1 MPQGL
6 VPTGVAAFV
15 GRERERAQVGELLA
29 ESRVVTLT
37 GSGGCGKTRLA
48 AEVAGGLA
56 STFGDGAGWVEL
68 QAVSD
73 PDMVAA
79 AVAEAVKVRE
89 RSGPGLVDT
98 LAEQLAERE
107 LLLVLDNCEHLI
119 AACAELVSRLTSA
132 CPQLHVLA
140 TSREPL
146 AVEGESTFGVGP
158 LPVPPT
164 DAASATAVTA
174 TDAARLFELRA
185 RQVRTQFR
193 INNGNAGAVAEICR
207 RLDGIPLAIELAAAR
222 VRMLAPDQIVDG
234 LSDRFGLL
242 TGGPR
247 SAPTRQQTLEASLQW
262 SWSLLNDAERLALAR
277 LSVFAGAFQLDA
289 AEGVV
294 GGDGADRGQVLGVI
308 SGLVEQS
315 LLQVTESDGRA
326 RYRLLETIRAYARQR
341 LTELEDPDE
350 VRDRH
355 LSFYVEL
362 ARQAQAGL
370 DGEQPEEWVPRLTAD
385 LDDLRAAMERAV
397 ATENLAALL
406 GLTEPILRFWVGRGL
421 SNEIHL
427 RLNAA
432 AQAPGTPAH
441 ERARALGTA
450 TALAIDRGQYA
461 DAHRSAGRAI
471 EAAREAGAEDVLAM
485 ALGSR
490 VQAGT
495 MSGCSST
502 RQVEADYQEAVRLLE
517 SCEDPATRAY
527 VMATAGNG
535 PIHVLSID
543 DGCRRLGQ
551 LLQLCEEQELVYQLA
566 FVHAAIGYSPVF
578 SGRLDWTRRH
588 AKRAVELCS
597 QLGRPGWEAC
607 GLVGLGAAAVL
618 QGDSAAAT
626 GHLSRAQEILQE
638 HSPGGSQQHDSV
650 LRPWQAFAA
659 YASGDLDLARTSAER
674 LRDLGR
680 AADNRW
686 VEAMG
691 ELLLGSV
698 AHLDGSADE
707 ARECWQRCRELA
719 TDPRFPSQLGRS
731 LLGLAELAAED
742 DFDEAW
748 ELAHDGL
755 ETLSEYGDRVGAAEA
770 LEVIADLVVASDE
783 HDRSLRLLGAS
794 ERFHSEAGIARFPLG
809 AGRFER
815 ARDAARNRSGEAE
828 ATACWE
834 AGGELSLEE
843 AVAYARRGRGE
854 RQRPMV
860 GWASLTPAER
870 DVVRLVAEGHTNARI
885 GELLFMSVNTV
896 KSHLKQVYR
905 KLDVDG
911 RADLAAEVT
920 RRGV

>member
-1 MPQGL
+1 
-6 VPTGVAAFV
+6 
-15 GRERERAQVGELLA
+15 
-29 ESRVVTLT
+29 
-37 GSGGCGKTRLA
+37 
-48 AEVAGGLA
+48 
-56 STFGDGAGWVEL
+56 
-68 QAVSD
+68 
-73 PDMVAA
+73 
-79 AVAEAVKVRE
+79 
-89 RSGPGLVDT
+89 
-98 LAEQLAERE
+98 
-107 LLLVLDNCEHLI
+107 
-119 AACAELVSRLTSA
+119 
-132 CPQLHVLA
+132 
-140 TSREPL
+140 
-146 AVEGESTFGVGP
+146 
-158 LPVPPT
+158 
-164 DAASATAVTA
+164 
-174 TDAARLFELRA
+174 
-185 RQVRTQFR
+185 
-193 INNGNAGAVAEICR
+193 
-207 RLDGIPLAIELAAAR
+207 
-222 VRMLAPDQIVDG
+222 MLAPDEIVDG
-234 LSDRFGLL
+234 LWDRFGLL

-247 SAPTRQQTLEASLQW
+247 SAPTRQRTLEASLQW
-262 SWSLLNDAERLALAR
+262 SWDLLGDAERFALAR

-294 GGDGADRGQVLGVI
+294 GGDGADHGQVLGVI

-341 LTELEDPDE
+341 LADLEDPDE

-362 ARQAQAGL
+362 ARQAQPGL
-370 DGEQPEEWVPRLTAD
+370 DGEQPAESVARLTAD

-406 GLTEPILRFWVGRGL
+406 GLTEPILLFWLGRGL
-421 SNEIHL
+421 SNEVHL

-432 AQAPGTPAH
+432 AETPGMPAR
-441 ERARALGTA
+441 ERARALVTA
-450 TALAIDRGQYA
+450 TALAIDRGRYA
-461 DAHRSAGRAI
+461 DAHRSAGEAI
-471 EAAREAGAEDVLAM
+471 EVARDAGAEDVLAM

-502 RQVEADYQEAVRLLE
+502 RQVEADHQEAVQLLE

-543 DGCRRLGQ
+543 DGCRNLEQ
-551 LLQLCEEQELVYQLA
+551 LLQLCEEQELAYQLA

-588 AKRAVELCS
+588 AERAVELCS

-638 HSPGGSQQHDSV
+638 HSPEGSQQYDSV
-650 LRPWQAFAA
+650 LRTWQAFAA
-659 YASGDLDLARTSAER
+659 YASGDLHLARTSAER
-674 LRDLGR
+674 LRNLGR

-698 AHLDGSADE
+698 ARLDGSPAARDE
-707 ARECWQRCRELA
+707 ARERWKRCRELS

-755 ETLSEYGDRVGAAEA
+755 EVLSAYGDRIGAAEA
-770 LEVIADLVVASDE
+770 LEVIA
-783 HDRSLRLLGAS
+783 
-794 ERFHSEAGIARFPLG
+794 
-809 AGRFER
+809 
-815 ARDAARNRSGEAE
+815 
-828 ATACWE
+828 
-834 AGGELSLEE
+834 EL
-843 AVAYARRGRGE
+843 AVATGDDGFWTASQVAGLAFEEQAAGVPRHQ
-854 RQRPMV
+854 RQEFV
-860 GWASLTPAER
+860 E
-870 DVVRLVAEGHTNARI
+870 RLVALI
-885 GELLFMSVNTV
+885 G
-896 KSHLKQVYR
+896 
-905 KLDVDG
+905 
-911 RADLAAEVT
+911 
-920 RRGV
+920 

>member
-6 VPTGVAAFV
+6 VPIGVAAFV

-56 STFGDGAGWVEL
+56 SRFSGGAGWVEL

-73 PDMVAA
+73 PEMVVA

-89 RSGPGLVDT
+89 RSGQGLVDT
-98 LAEQLAERE
+98 LAEQLAGRE

-119 AACAELVSRLTSA
+119 GACAEVVSYLTSV

-146 AVEGESTFGVGP
+146 AIEGESTFGVGP

-164 DAASATAVTA
+164 DAVSATAVTA

-185 RQVRTQFR
+185 RQVRTEFR
-193 INNGNAGAVAEICR
+193 INDGNAGAVAEICR
-207 RLDGIPLAIELAAAR
+207 RLDGTPLAIELAAAR
-222 VRMLAPDQIVDG
+222 VRVLGPDQIVDG

-242 TGGPR
+242 IGGPR
-247 SAPTRQQTLEASLQW
+247 SAPTRQQTLEASLRW
-262 SWSLLNDAERLALAR
+262 SWSLVGDAERLALAR
-277 LSVFAGAFQLDA
+277 LSVFAGRFELDA
-289 AEGVV
+289 AEAVV
-294 GGDGADRGQVLGVI
+294 GEDGADRGQVLGVV
-308 SGLVEQS
+308 SSLAEQS

-326 RYRLLETIRAYARQR
+326 RYRLLETIRAYARER
-341 LTELEDPDE
+341 LAELDDPDE

-355 LSFYVEL
+355 LSFHLEL
-362 ARQAQAGL
+362 ARRAQVGL
-370 DGEQPEEWVPRLTAD
+370 NGEQPEQWVARLTAD
-385 LDDLRAAMERAV
+385 LDDLRAAMEHAV
-397 ATENLAALL
+397 ATDNLAALL
-406 GLTEPILRFWVGRGL
+406 GLTEPILRFWLGRGL
-421 SNEIHL
+421 SNEVHL

-432 AQAPGTPAH
+432 AQAPGTPAR
-441 ERARALGTA
+441 ERARALVTA
-450 TALAIDRGQYA
+450 TALALDRGQYT
-461 DAHRSAGRAI
+461 DAYRSAS
-471 EAAREAGAEDVLAM
+471 EAVEVARDAGAEDVLAM

-490 VQAGT
+490 VHMGT

-502 RQVEADYQEAVRLLE
+502 GQVEADYQEAVRL
-517 SCEDPATRAY
+517 SRACEDPATRAY
-527 VMATAGNG
+527 VMANASIG
-535 PIHVLSID
+535 PAYVLSID
-543 DGCRRLGQ
+543 DGCRLLEQ
-551 LLQLCEEQELVYQLA
+551 LLQLCEEQELVFQLA
-566 FVHAAIGYSPVF
+566 FVHAAMGYCPVF
-578 SGRLDWTRRH
+578 SGRLDWTRGH
-588 AKRAVELCS
+588 AERAVELCS
-597 QLGRPGWEAC
+597 QMGRPGWQAC

-618 QGDSAAAT
+618 QGDTEAAT
-626 GHLSRAQEILQE
+626 HHLARAQQVLQE
-638 HSPGGSQQHDSV
+638 HSPEGSQYDSI

-659 YASGDLDLARTSAER
+659 YASGDLDLARTSAKD
-674 LRDLGR
+674 LRDMGR
-680 AADNRW
+680 AVDNRW

-698 AHLDGSADE
+698 ARLDGRPDE
-707 ARECWQRCRELA
+707 AREYWKRCRELS

-755 ETLSEYGDRVGAAEA
+755 EVLSEYGDRIGAAEA
-770 LEVIADLVVASDE
+770 LEVIADLALATDE
-783 HDRSLRLLGAS
+783 HDRSLRLLSAS
-794 ERFHSEAGIARFPLG
+794 ERFHTEAGIVRFPVG
-809 AGRFER
+809 AGRFDR
-815 ARDAARNRSGEAE
+815 ARAAARNRLGEAE
-828 ATACWE
+828 ATVCWE

-854 RQRPMV
+854 RQRPTV

-896 KSHLKQVYR
+896 KTHLKQVYR

-911 RADLAAEVT
+911 RAALAAQVT